1 MIREVRPTI
10 LFALGV
16 VLLSLSLTS
25 FAQAACWC
33 GGTCSD
39 ATPDENGNCIG
50 TCTGYFCS
58 NDCGCEPDRNGL
70 NCECDS

>member
-1 MIREVRPTI
+1 MIREVRSTI
-10 LFALGV
+10 LFGSGGV
-16 VLLSLSLTS
+16 LPSLSLSS

-33 GGTCSD
+33 S
-39 ATPDENGNCIG
+39 G